1 MQLLPPHSII
11 GILGGGQLGKML
23 AIAASKLGY
32 GTHVFANNNDE
43 PATQVCNFKTISKF
57 SDTAALDK
65 FARSCNV
72 ITYEFEN
79 IPIEAVEKTN
89 NLTNV
94 YPKPKSLQVA
104 QDRLLEKKF
113 LIDCGIK
120 VSPFFSVSNFDEL
133 VEGFDKLNSYGI
145 LKTRRLGYDGKG
157 QFAAESKDE
166 VFHAWER
173 LNRVPCIFEQKINF
187 QKEISSIITRTA
199 IGETVEFDI
208 SENNHKNGILIN
220 SKVPADIS
228 LNSVIKAKEISKLIA
243 EKLDHVGTMA
253 VEMFLCNHD
262 EILVNE
268 IAPRVHNT
276 GHWTIDACY
285 TDQFEQHIRAIC
297 GLKLGESLRHSD
309 AIMTNLIGK
318 NIDQISQILS
328 SKTTKLHLYGK
339 KEVKEGR
346 KMGHKTEL
354 FPIKKFI

>member
-1 MQLLPPHSII
+1 MQLLPPHSTV

-32 GTHVFANNNDE
+32 KTHVFANNHDE
-43 PATQVCNFKTISKF
+43 PAIQVCNFKTISTF
-57 SDTAALDK
+57 SDAAALDD
-65 FARSCNV
+65 FARNCNV

-79 IPIEAVEKTN
+79 IPIEAVKTIN

-94 YPKPKSLQVA
+94 YPKPKNLQVA

-113 LIDCGIK
+113 LTNCGIK
-120 VSPFFSVSNFDEL
+120 VSPFFSISNYDEL

-157 QFAAESKDE
+157 QFAAESIDE
-166 VFHAWER
+166 VFQAWKK
-173 LNRVPCIFEQKINF
+173 LNSVPCIFEKKVNF
-187 QKEISSIITRTA
+187 EKEISSIITRT
-199 IGETVEFDI
+199 ITGETAEFDI
-208 SENNHKNGILIN
+208 SENNHKNGILIT
-220 SKVPADIS
+220 SKVPASIS
-228 LNSVIKAKEISKLIA
+228 LNSVTKAKEISKLIA
-243 EKLDHVGTMA
+243 EKLDYVGTLA
-253 VEMFLCNHD
+253 VEMFLCNDD

-297 GLKLGESLRHSD
+297 GLKLGESFRHSD
-309 AIMTNLIGK
+309 ATMTNLIGQ
-318 NIDQISQILS
+318 NIDQIRPILS
-328 SKTTKLHLYGK
+328 NKTTKLHLYGK